1 MGLGLGLLGYFQPL
15 DDMSRG
21 TASFTAVSMYMIYIS
36 ITYKQNKNKK
46 YIYININYRL
56 YWKSFT

>member
-21 TASFTAVSMYMIYIS
+21 TASFTEVSMYMIYIS
-36 ITYKQNKNKK
+36 ITYKQNKNKQK
-46 YIYININYRL
+46 IYI
-56 YWKSFT
+56 